1 MAALPAAAA
10 AGGVEAKQ
18 EARPAPAD
26 KTTDGDGDEEIS
38 WQLSVKDMIIPKLNT
53 DEDDSPITMLR
64 FVEDI
69 KQYWDHPPAK
79 LKSLLQV
86 ALVGHK
92 EKRWFVEEKR
102 MPDRVITRIIKEAKK
117 SPQWQTLLQ
126 MVIRGESLHTDMEEH
141 IRIFKQVVEHAEWD
155 LNSSQIR
162 EAFARSIPS
171 SDAIITL
178 IIDKDGELVSFAKL
192 ERAARTI
199 ASAARFRKKKEEV
212 NVAEAQRE
220 DEEEEE
226 EAAYAAKKK
235 KKNIFCRRCGKK
247 GHRAEV
253 CRAPQP
259 VPCKRC
265 GKLGHAAVECRAP
278 HPNPRAA
285 QNPNVKTQYVGLVEG
300 HIQRQTVNIGAKSFS
315 CIIDT
320 GASLNII
327 TRTAARR
334 IKRKTTTRVNTT
346 VHTLDSEIHIERKIE
361 VEIKIGNTKATVTL
375 HVAPKAPADILLGV
389 PFLQAHSQGYKLM
402 CEEFE
407 QGANQQTVA
416 AASVETS
423 EPKTLEEVLARH
435 PDLILEPDQVPDPS
449 RVYKGQHFRLGLPD
463 DKRSKIYC
471 RPQYPPKPGDVEAFR
486 KVLEPLI
493 KAGVYQ
499 ISNSPHNSPAMLV
512 PKKKPGDFRMVVDSR
527 QVNQACNPVGGMAA
541 APLDVIK
548 SINGAKIFT
557 TLDCKNAFYSLVL
570 DEQDRPFTAISP
582 PGMPKLELTR
592 MPMGAKAS
600 TAALFQAMMATL
612 GNAVYTY
619 ALVWADDVIVYSKN
633 YNEHVKHLED
643 VLSKLDKSGFC
654 ISRDK
659 IELGKDKVKWLGYE
673 ISEEGVKPDPEKV
686 EKLTHMRRPQTLKEL
701 RSALGMWTYFS
712 KFIPAY
718 SIIAAPLMSQ
728 LKKDNKMLNWT
739 EDCEKAWETIKQKI
753 VVAPIMGY
761 CDYKQPIQLH
771 TDACQSGFA
780 AVITQVQKGKN
791 VLIDAISRTT
801 NAAEKNYSSAKLEC
815 ACVIW
820 AAKRWKSYINAVPNT
835 EIVTDSYGL
844 QYLQQKSSDSAL
856 VQRWIMEMEGLRCT
870 VRYHK
875 GKENIADFLS
885 RQDDRQTHTAAAVT
899 TRSATSNQKR
909 PDYRALNGSKPKRT
923 AKPRNPAQPDEEK
936 QDAQKKSDTPQQ
948 VLPEQQP
955 EQQPEPPQEEQATS
969 KAQQPQQDQTR
980 PLNDDELAEAQH
992 NDSNIQRIWDISQ
1005 GKDVYQPSAKELQDA
1020 KDLVMKRGI
1029 VMKNLPHS
1037 NGQIISK
1044 IVVPLSLQRRIVQE
1058 AHQTSH
1064 GGLRTTYE
1072 ETRRYH
1078 WFRNMK
1084 QVVREVVNSC
1094 EQCHAR
1100 KGRPLTK
1107 EVLAPDERPLELG
1120 GRWHIDGL
1128 AMPTTTDEYDHLIV
1142 AVDAATKYVILRQA
1156 KGESSTA
1163 AAETLMDIIRRFG
1176 RPREVTTDRGRAFM
1190 SNRFMAIC
1198 KAFHIIF
1205 KPTAQGQPQ
1214 ADGMVERVNRT
1225 ILDIAA
1231 FICKE
1236 DNTKWSDHVGEI
1248 EYAANTRSSSTTGY
1262 TPYELV
1268 YGRLPPGPT
1277 YTDPTDPDVTR
1288 STGEQLRV
1296 LRRRIEVLQQLA
1308 HENQMLAAK
1317 QQKKFHDA
1325 KAQAHEFKV
1334 GDTVWYYKPS
1344 QAERGVTSKLAFK
1357 WSGPYTVSKEIGPV
1371 TFILK
1376 DKDGKEL
1383 PGTIHARFM
1392 HRPEDPPG
1400 EKGGRCHAPSSK

>member
-10 AGGVEAKQ
+10 AAAGGVDVKQ
-18 EARPAPAD
+18 ERPAPAD

-212 NVAEAQRE
+212 NVAEAQHE

-235 KKNIFCRRCGKK
+235 KKKNIFCGRCGKK

-253 CRAPQP
+253 CRASQP

-557 TLDCKNAFYSLVL
+557 TLDCKKRLL
-570 DEQDRPFTAISP
+570 
-582 PGMPKLELTR
+582 
-592 MPMGAKAS
+592 
-600 TAALFQAMMATL
+600 
-612 GNAVYTY
+612 
-619 ALVWADDVIVYSKN
+619 
-633 YNEHVKHLED
+633 
-643 VLSKLDKSGFC
+643 
-654 ISRDK
+654 
-659 IELGKDKVKWLGYE
+659 
-673 ISEEGVKPDPEKV
+673 
-686 EKLTHMRRPQTLKEL
+686 
-701 RSALGMWTYFS
+701 
-712 KFIPAY
+712 
-718 SIIAAPLMSQ
+718 
-728 LKKDNKMLNWT
+728 
-739 EDCEKAWETIKQKI
+739 
-753 VVAPIMGY
+753 
-761 CDYKQPIQLH
+761 
-771 TDACQSGFA
+771 QS
-780 AVITQVQKGKN
+780 
-791 VLIDAISRTT
+791 
-801 NAAEKNYSSAKLEC
+801 
-815 ACVIW
+815 CV
-820 AAKRWKSYINAVPNT
+820 
-835 EIVTDSYGL
+835 G
-844 QYLQQKSSDSAL
+844 
-856 VQRWIMEMEGLRCT
+856 
-870 VRYHK
+870 
-875 GKENIADFLS
+875 
-885 RQDDRQTHTAAAVT
+885 
-899 TRSATSNQKR
+899 
-909 PDYRALNGSKPKRT
+909 
-923 AKPRNPAQPDEEK
+923 
-936 QDAQKKSDTPQQ
+936 
-948 VLPEQQP
+948 
-955 EQQPEPPQEEQATS
+955 
-969 KAQQPQQDQTR
+969 
-980 PLNDDELAEAQH
+980 
-992 NDSNIQRIWDISQ
+992 
-1005 GKDVYQPSAKELQDA
+1005 
-1020 KDLVMKRGI
+1020 
-1029 VMKNLPHS
+1029 
-1037 NGQIISK
+1037 
-1044 IVVPLSLQRRIVQE
+1044 
-1058 AHQTSH
+1058 
-1064 GGLRTTYE
+1064 
-1072 ETRRYH
+1072 
-1078 WFRNMK
+1078 
-1084 QVVREVVNSC
+1084 
-1094 EQCHAR
+1094 
-1100 KGRPLTK
+1100 
-1107 EVLAPDERPLELG
+1107 
-1120 GRWHIDGL
+1120 
-1128 AMPTTTDEYDHLIV
+1128 
-1142 AVDAATKYVILRQA
+1142 
-1156 KGESSTA
+1156 
-1163 AAETLMDIIRRFG
+1163 
-1176 RPREVTTDRGRAFM
+1176 
-1190 SNRFMAIC
+1190 
-1198 KAFHIIF
+1198 
-1205 KPTAQGQPQ
+1205 
-1214 ADGMVERVNRT
+1214 
-1225 ILDIAA
+1225 
-1231 FICKE
+1231 
-1236 DNTKWSDHVGEI
+1236 
-1248 EYAANTRSSSTTGY
+1248 
-1262 TPYELV
+1262 
-1268 YGRLPPGPT
+1268 
-1277 YTDPTDPDVTR
+1277 
-1288 STGEQLRV
+1288 
-1296 LRRRIEVLQQLA
+1296 
-1308 HENQMLAAK
+1308 
-1317 QQKKFHDA
+1317 
-1325 KAQAHEFKV
+1325 
-1334 GDTVWYYKPS
+1334 
-1344 QAERGVTSKLAFK
+1344 
-1357 WSGPYTVSKEIGPV
+1357 
-1371 TFILK
+1371 
-1376 DKDGKEL
+1376 
-1383 PGTIHARFM
+1383 
-1392 HRPEDPPG
+1392 
-1400 EKGGRCHAPSSK
+1400 

>member
-1 MAALPAAAA
+1 MAVSSSKEESPPPET
-10 AGGVEAKQ
+10 EA
-18 EARPAPAD
+18 EYVCWD
-26 KTTDGDGDEEIS
+26 
-38 WQLSVKDMIIPKLNT
+38 LNVKDLIIPKLNT
-53 DEDDSPITMLR
+53 DEDDSPLTLLR
-64 FVEDI
+64 FVEEF
-69 KQYWDHPPAK
+69 KPHMRHTPGK
-79 LKSLLQV
+79 VKSLLQV
-86 ALVGHK
+86 ALQGHK
-92 EKRWFVEEKR
+92 EKRWFIELGGDPQLVMDKIAR
-102 MPDRVITRIIKEAKK
+102 EANK
-117 SPQWQTLLQ
+117 SEQWQALTSKV
-126 MVIRGESLHTDMEEH
+126 MRGERLHPDIEEH
-141 IRIFKQVVEHAEWD
+141 IRIFKRVVEHAEWN
-155 LNSSQIR
+155 LEGAQTR
-162 EAFARSIPS
+162 ELFVRTIPHLQ
-171 SDAIITL
+171 AVATCVINE
-178 IIDKDGELVSFAKL
+178 KGELKSFGDL
-192 ERAARTI
+192 E
-199 ASAARFRKKKEEV
+199 SAARSAEAIMKFCAKKGEA
-212 NVAEAQRE
+212 NVAEAEQGS
-220 DEEEEE
+220 EEE
-226 EAAYAAKKK
+226 EAAYAAKMKRGKK
-235 KKNIFCRRCGKK
+235 RNIICKRCGKRGHRAEECRAPHPITCK
-247 GHRAEV
+247 RCGKAGHRAEV
-253 CRAPQP
+253 CRAPHPIPQTARSP
-259 VPCKRC
+259 NS
-265 GKLGHAAVECRAP
+265 KL
-278 HPNPRAA
+278 
-285 QNPNVKTQYVGLVEG
+285 QYVGLVEG
-300 HIQRQTVNIGAKSFS
+300 QIQRQSVTIGSKRFS
-315 CIIDT
+315 CIVDT

-327 TRTAARR
+327 TKAAARR
-334 IKRKTTTRVNTT
+334 IRNKAMAQTNTT
-346 VHTLDSEIHIERKIE
+346 VHTLDSEIQIKQTIQTEIE
-361 VEIKIGNTKATVTL
+361 IGNTKATVVL

-389 PFLQAHSQGYKLM
+389 PFLQEHSQGYKLM
-402 CEEFE
+402 CKEFE
-407 QGANQQTVA
+407 QRTKPQTVA
-416 AASVETS
+416 SAETTVDK
-423 EPKTLEEVLARH
+423 PKTLEDVLACH
-435 PDLILEPDQVPDPS
+435 PDLILEPDQVPDPT

-527 QVNQACNPVGGMAA
+527 QVNQACSPVGGMAA
-541 APLDVIK
+541 APLDIIK

-633 YNEHVKHLED
+633 YEEHVRHLED
-643 VLSKLDKSGFC
+643 VLNKLDQNGFC

-673 ISEEGVKPDPEKV
+673 ISAKGVKPDPEKV
-686 EKLTHMRRPQTLKEL
+686 EKLTQMRRPQTLKEL

-728 LKKDNKMLNWT
+728 LKKENKTLNWT
-739 EDCEKAWETIKQKI
+739 DDCEKAWETIKQKI
-753 VVAPIMGY
+753 CVAPIMGY
-761 CDYKQPIQLH
+761 CNYDQPLQLH

-780 AVITQVQKGKN
+780 AILTQIQGNRN

-844 QYLQQKSSDSAL
+844 QYLHQKSSDSAL
-856 VQRWIMEMEGLRCT
+856 VQRWIMEMDGLRCT

-885 RQDDRQTHTAAAVT
+885 RQDDRQAHMAAAVT
-899 TRSATSNQKR
+899 TRSATSKQKR
-909 PDYRALNGSKPKRT
+909 PDYRALNGDRPKRVAEPT
-923 AKPRNPAQPDEEK
+923 KARQPRKKKQNTKKQSETSQQGQPADQTQELQQNQMQPTND
-936 QDAQKKSDTPQQ
+936 DM
-948 VLPEQQP
+948 LI
-955 EQQPEPPQEEQATS
+955 
-969 KAQQPQQDQTR
+969 KAQHD
-980 PLNDDELAEAQH
+980 
-992 NDSNIQRIWDISQ
+992 DSNIQRIWEISQ

-1020 KDLVMKRGI
+1020 KDLVMKHGI
-1029 VMKNLPHS
+1029 VMKNVPHS
-1037 NGQIISK
+1037 SGQIISK
-1044 IVVPLSLQRRIVQE
+1044 IVVPLSLQKKIVQE
-1058 AHQTSH
+1058 AHQKSH
-1064 GGLRTTYE
+1064 GGLKETYE

-1084 QVVREVVNSC
+1084 QVIREVVSNC
-1094 EQCHAR
+1094 EQCLAR
-1100 KGRPLTK
+1100 KGRPLTR

-1128 AMPTTTDEYDHLIV
+1128 AMPETTDGFDHLIV
-1142 AVDAATKYVILRQA
+1142 AVDAATKYVILRPA
-1156 KGESSTA
+1156 KGESSA
-1163 AAETLMDIIRRFG
+1163 VAAETLMDIIRRFG
-1176 RPREVTTDRGRAFM
+1176 RPQEITTDRGRAFM

-1198 KAFHIIF
+1198 KAFHIVF

-1236 DNTKWSDHVGEI
+1236 DNAKWNEHVGEI
-1248 EYAANTRSSSTTGY
+1248 EYAANTRTSSTTKY

-1268 YGRLPPGPT
+1268 YGRQPPGPT
-1277 YTDPTDPDVTR
+1277 YSDPTDPDISR
-1288 STGEQLRV
+1288 STGEQLRI

-1317 QQKKFHDA
+1317 QQKSFHDA
-1325 KAQAHEFKV
+1325 KAEQHKFEV
-1334 GDTVWYYKPS
+1334 GDKVWLYKPS

-1383 PGTIHARFM
+1383 PGTAHARFM
-1392 HRPEDPPG
+1392 HRQGDPQG
-1400 EKGGRCHAPSSK
+1400 ERGGRCHAPDVI